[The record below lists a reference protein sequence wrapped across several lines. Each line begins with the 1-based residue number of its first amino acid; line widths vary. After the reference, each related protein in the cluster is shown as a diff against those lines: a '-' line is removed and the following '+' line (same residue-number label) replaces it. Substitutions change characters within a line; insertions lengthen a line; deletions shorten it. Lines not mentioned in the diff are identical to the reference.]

1 MSKKEHVKII
11 YICEEGSD
19 TYYEDLQELAD
30 EGLEDGAEV
39 LVYELKSVKK
49 LNTKVELV

>member
-11 YICEEGSD
+11 YVCEEGSD
-19 TYYEDLQELAD
+19 SYYESLQELTE
-30 EGLEDGAEV
+30 EGIEDGVEV

-49 LNTKVELV
+49 LKTKVELV